1 MSNNDNVEA
10 KEELAESKRAK
21 VTPKRKR
28 FRSFS
33 LGKSMN

>member
-1 MSNNDNVEA
+1 MSNNDNVGE

-21 VTPKRKR
+21 VTPKRKI